1 MALFSARAGKL
12 VSQVTWRF
20 LTMLGNLQLSSK
32 VPSGNMTCQAL
43 GPWVWEGGFR
53 ARMFS
58 EHRFRVMTDET
69 LNSGFLLAD
78 RSLSW
83 SILLDTNSPI
93 HRNAGPYLA
102 EYRRPPGLEGKPSQV
117 CGHSP

>member
-1 MALFSARAGKL
+1 
-12 VSQVTWRF
+12 
-20 LTMLGNLQLSSK
+20 
-32 VPSGNMTCQAL
+32 MT
-43 GPWVWEGGFR
+43 GPMGVGGGFR

-69 LNSGFLLAD
+69 LNSVFLLAD

-83 SILLDTNSPI
+83 SILLDTYSLI

-102 EYRRPPGLEGKPSQV
+102 EYRRPPSLEGKPSQV